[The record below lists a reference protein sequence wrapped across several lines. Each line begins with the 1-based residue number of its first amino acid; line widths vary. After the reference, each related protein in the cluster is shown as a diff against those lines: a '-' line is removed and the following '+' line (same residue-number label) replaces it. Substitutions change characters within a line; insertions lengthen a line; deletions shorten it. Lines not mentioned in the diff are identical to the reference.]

1 MSSVT
6 TLCWM
11 ISVAERFTF
20 RRADGSAQRTQQGL
34 RALFAVCLLWLLASC
49 QQPQQIHLISGD
61 TMGTTW
67 SVKLVDLP
75 PGVTLTRV
83 REDIELLLE
92 SINRQMSTYRPDSDI
107 SRFNQAEP
115 GSWQL
120 LPADFWRVI
129 RYSLQLAKDTEGAF
143 DPTVGPLV
151 NLWGFGPDPK
161 RQEPPSAAELA
172 AVQTRIGYQ
181 RLAWRDADQALLQPG
196 DVYVDLSAVAKGY
209 AVDKVADLLLGIG
222 VENLLVEIGGELRA
236 HGAKPAGQP
245 WRVAIEKPLPGLREV
260 AHVIAMSNIAIAT
273 SGDYR
278 NYFQAGE
285 RRYSHIIDPRTG
297 YPVDHKVVS
306 VSVLHPRCAEAD
318 ALATALTVMGAEQ
331 GMAWAEARQLAVL
344 FMVQSG
350 STVEEHASSAFRRLT
365 AKEISP

>member
-1 MSSVT
+1 
-6 TLCWM
+6 M
-11 ISVAERFTF
+11 ISVADCFAS
-20 RRADGSAQRTQQGL
+20 RRADGSAQRIQQGL
-34 RALFAVCLLWLLASC
+34 RALFAICTLWLLASC
-49 QQPQQIHLISGD
+49 QQPQQIHLISGE

-75 PGVTLTRV
+75 SGVTLTSV

-107 SRFNQAEP
+107 SRFNQAEA

-129 RYSLQLAKDTEGAF
+129 RYSLQLAEDTGGAF

-161 RQEPPSAAELA
+161 RDEPPAGAQLA
-172 AVQTRIGYQ
+172 AVQARVGYQ
-181 RLAWRDADQALLQPG
+181 RLTWREADQALLQPG
-196 DVYVDLSAVAKGY
+196 EVYVDLSAVAKGY
-209 AVDKVADLLLGIG
+209 AVDKVADLLLGLG

-245 WRVAIEKPLPGLREV
+245 WKVAIEKPLPGVREV
-260 AHVIAMSNIAIAT
+260 ARIVAMNNMAIAT

-297 YPVDHKVVS
+297 YPVNHRVVS

-318 ALATALTVMGAEQ
+318 ALATALTVMGVEE
-331 GMAWAEARQLAVL
+331 GMVWAEARQLAVL

-350 STVEEHASSAFRRLT
+350 STVEEHVSSAFRRLT
-365 AKEISP
+365 AEEAKP

>member
-1 MSSVT
+1 M
-6 TLCWM
+6 
-11 ISVAERFTF
+11 ADRFDF
-20 RRADGSAQRTQQGL
+20 QRADGSARHIQQGL
-34 RALFAVCLLWLLASC
+34 RALFVVCLLWLLTSC
-49 QQPQQIHLISGD
+49 QQPQQIHLLSGE

-67 SVKLVDLP
+67 SVKLVDMP
-75 PGVTLTRV
+75 SGVTLTSV

-92 SINRQMSTYRPDSDI
+92 SINRQMSTYRTDSDI
-107 SRFNQAEP
+107 SRFNQAAA
-115 GSWQL
+115 GSWQV
-120 LPADFWRVI
+120 LPADFWRVV
-129 RYSLQLAKDTEGAF
+129 RYSLQLAEDTDGAF

-161 RQEPPSAAELA
+161 RHEPPAEAELK
-172 AVQTRIGYQ
+172 AVQARVGYQ

-196 DVYVDLSAVAKGY
+196 DAYVDLSAVAKGY
-209 AVDKVADLLLGIG
+209 AVDKVADLLLGLG
-222 VENLLVEIGGELRA
+222 VKNLLVEIGGELRA

-245 WRVAIEKPLPGLREV
+245 WKVAIEKPLPGAREV
-260 AHVIAMSNIAIAT
+260 ARIIAMDNIAIAT

-297 YPVDHKVVS
+297 YPVNHHVVS

-318 ALATALTVMGAEQ
+318 ALATALTVMGAEE
-331 GMAWAEARQLAVL
+331 GMAWAEVRQLAVL

-350 STVEEHASSAFRRLT
+350 STVEERVSSAFRRLT
-365 AKEISP
+365 AEEVSHD

>member
-1 MSSVT
+1 MT
-6 TLCWM
+6 
-11 ISVAERFTF
+11 SVADRLCF
-20 RRADGSAQRTQQGL
+20 RRAEGSAQYIQQGL
-34 RALFAVCLLWLLASC
+34 RALFAVCMLWLLTSC
-49 QQPQQIHLISGD
+49 QQPQQIHLISGE

-75 PGVTLTRV
+75 SGVTLTNV

-92 SINRQMSTYRPDSDI
+92 SINRQMSTYRPDSDL
-107 SRFNQAEP
+107 SRFNQAEA
-115 GSWQL
+115 GSWQV
-120 LPADFWRVI
+120 LPADFWRVV
-129 RYSLQLAKDTEGAF
+129 RYSLQLAEDTNGAF

-161 RQEPPSAAELA
+161 RDEPPAAVQLA
-172 AVQTRIGYQ
+172 AVQARTGYQ
-181 RLAWRDADQALLQPG
+181 RLGLRESDQSLLQPG
-196 DVYVDLSAVAKGY
+196 DAYVDLSAVAKGY

-245 WRVAIEKPLPGLREV
+245 WKVAIEKPLPGVREV
-260 AHVIAMSNIAIAT
+260 AHVIAMNNIAIAT

-278 NYFQAGE
+278 NFFQVGE

-297 YPVDHKVVS
+297 YPVNHKVLS
-306 VSVLHPRCAEAD
+306 VSVLHPRCTEAD
-318 ALATALTVMGAEQ
+318 ALATALTVMGAEE

-365 AKEISP
+365 AEEISP

>member
-1 MSSVT
+1 
-6 TLCWM
+6 M
-11 ISVAERFTF
+11 ISVADRFSS
-20 RRADGSAQRTQQGL
+20 RRADGFAQRTQQGL
-34 RALFAVCLLWLLASC
+34 RALFAVGALWLLASC
-49 QQPQQIHLISGD
+49 QQPQQIHLISGE

-75 PGVTLTRV
+75 SGATLTSV

-92 SINRQMSTYRPDSDI
+92 TINRQMSTYRPDSDI
-107 SRFNQAEP
+107 SRFNQAEA
-115 GSWQL
+115 GSWHA

-129 RYSLQLAKDTEGAF
+129 RYSLQLAEDTGGAF

-161 RQEPPSAAELA
+161 RNEPPAAAELA
-172 AVQTRIGYQ
+172 AIQARVGYQ
-181 RLAWRDADQALLQPG
+181 RLSWREADQVLLQPG
-196 DVYVDLSAVAKGY
+196 DAYVDLSAVAKGY

-236 HGAKPAGQP
+236 HGVKPAGQS
-245 WRVAIEKPLPGLREV
+245 WKVAIEKPLPGVREV
-260 AHVIAMSNIAIAT
+260 AHIVAMNDMAIAT

-297 YPVDHKVVS
+297 HPVSHHVVS

-318 ALATALTVMGAEQ
+318 ALATALTVMGVEE
-331 GMAWAEARQLAVL
+331 GMVWAEARQLAVL

-350 STVEEHASSAFRRLT
+350 STVEEHVSSAFRRLT
-365 AKEISP
+365 AAEARP

>member
-1 MSSVT
+1 MADRFSS
-6 TLCWM
+6 
-11 ISVAERFTF
+11 
-20 RRADGSAQRTQQGL
+20 RRADGTAHRTQQGL
-34 RALFAVCLLWLLASC
+34 RALFVVCMLWLLASC
-49 QQPQQIHLISGD
+49 EQPRQIHLLSGE

-67 SVKLVDLP
+67 SVKVVDLP
-75 PGVTLTRV
+75 AGVTLTSV

-107 SRFNQAEP
+107 SRFNQAEA
-115 GSWQL
+115 GSWQI

-129 RYSLQLAKDTEGAF
+129 RYSLQLAEDTDGAF

-161 RQEPPSAAELA
+161 RDKPPLAAELE
-172 AVQTRIGYQ
+172 AVQARIGYQ
-181 RLAWRDADQALLQPG
+181 RLSWRDADQALLQPG
-196 DVYVDLSAVAKGY
+196 GAYVDLSAVAKGY
-209 AVDKVADLLLGIG
+209 AVDKVADLLIGLG

-245 WRVAIEKPLPGLREV
+245 WKVAIEKPLPGVREV
-260 AHVIAMSNIAIAT
+260 AHILAMKDIAIAT

-285 RRYSHIIDPRTG
+285 RRYSHIIDPRSG
-297 YPVDHKVVS
+297 YPVDHQVVS

-318 ALATALTVMGAEQ
+318 ALATALTVMGAEE
-331 GMAWAEARQLAVL
+331 GMVWAEARQLAVL

-350 STVEEHASSAFRRLT
+350 STVEEFASSAFRRLVT
-365 AKEISP
+365 EEAMP

>member
-1 MSSVT
+1 
-6 TLCWM
+6 M
-11 ISVAERFTF
+11 ISVADRFAS
-20 RRADGSAQRTQQGL
+20 RRADGSAQRLQQGL

-49 QQPQQIHLISGD
+49 QQPQQIHLLSGE

-75 PGVTLTRV
+75 SGVTLTGV

-92 SINRQMSTYRPDSDI
+92 SINRQMSTYRGDSDI
-107 SRFNQAEP
+107 SRFNQAEA
-115 GSWQL
+115 GSWQV

-129 RYSLQLAKDTEGAF
+129 QYSLQLAHDTNGAF

-151 NLWGFGPDPK
+151 NLWGFGPD
-161 RQEPPSAAELA
+161 RRRDEPPAAAELA
-172 AVQTRIGYQ
+172 AVQGRIGYQ
-181 RLAWRDADQALLQPG
+181 RLALREADQALLQPG
-196 DVYVDLSAVAKGY
+196 DAYVDLSAVAKGY

-245 WRVAIEKPLPGLREV
+245 WKVAIEKPLPGVREV
-260 AHVIAMSNIAIAT
+260 AHVIAMNNIAVAT

-297 YPVDHKVVS
+297 NPVDHRVVS

-318 ALATALTVMGAEQ
+318 ALATALTVMGAEE

-365 AKEISP
+365 QRRPVHD